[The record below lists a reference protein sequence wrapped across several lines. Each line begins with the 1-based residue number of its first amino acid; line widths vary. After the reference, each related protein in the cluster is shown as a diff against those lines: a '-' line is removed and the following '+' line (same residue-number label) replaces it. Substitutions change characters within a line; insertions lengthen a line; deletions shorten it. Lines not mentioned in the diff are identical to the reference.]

1 MKKILILLLITL
13 SISAQAQSI
22 VRNKTLKTT
31 DLGNQKLE
39 VSIADNDT
47 VYVMFIKSGSVAKK
61 YITVELGNSKDA
73 LRILQFLLDAD
84 ISGDDVINLEN
95 PSNNLV
101 RKNPLGGYLVYS
113 EGHAFSGQLR
123 KPNIKG
129 FIKAIHEFSK

>member
-1 MKKILILLLITL
+1 MKNILLFILITL
-13 SISAQAQSI
+13 SLSAQAQRI
-22 VRNKTLKTT
+22 VKNKTLKTT

-47 VYVMFIKSGSVAKK
+47 VYVMFIKCGSVAKK
-61 YITVELGNSKDA
+61 YVTVELGNSKDA

-101 RKNPLGGYLVYS
+101 KKNSLGGYLVYS

-129 FIKAIHEFSK
+129 FIKAIHDFIK